1 MNVLSRPFFSA
12 FDTCFVKGVRNLG
25 DFAHTNDW
33 VGPNFKHVFGQYL
46 IFGHRTH
53 DDQFWHLKKGVPSVS
68 YANVV
73 KRSNFFKFW
82 KTRVFSTQT
91 TWTKVSSDVGVSNC
105 EGQKF
110 SLSINISAYVAHIK
124 VWFIFNFI
132 SLEIVLFCLWHTYTH
147 TRKFIRQF
155 P

>member
-25 DFAHTNDW
+25 DFTHTNDW
-33 VGPNFKHVFGQYL
+33 VGPNFRHVFWSISHIWTQGTFSTVL
-46 IFGHRTH
+46 TS
-53 DDQFWHLKKGVPSVS
+53 LKKGVPSVS

-73 KRSNFFKFW
+73 KRSNFFKLR

-132 SLEIVLFCLWHTYTH
+132 SLEIVLFCFVWHTHTH
-147 TRKFIRQF
+147 S
-155 P
+155 